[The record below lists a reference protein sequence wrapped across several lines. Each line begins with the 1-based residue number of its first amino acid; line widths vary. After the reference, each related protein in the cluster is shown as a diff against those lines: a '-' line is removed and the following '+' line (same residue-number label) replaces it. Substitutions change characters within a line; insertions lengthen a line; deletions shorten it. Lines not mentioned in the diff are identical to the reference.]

1 MSPTFQ
7 ALRNRNYRFF
17 LAGALVSNVG
27 TWMQRIAQDWLVLEL
42 SGGSGV
48 ALGITTALQFLP
60 LLLFGPWGGV
70 LADRYP
76 NRRVLV
82 VAQACLALLALTL
95 GVLDGLDVITLG
107 AVYVSAFL
115 LGVVTAVDGP
125 TRQSFLIEMVGR
137 DDLPN
142 AVGLNSTVFHG
153 ARIVG
158 PAIAGVLITAFGT
171 APVFLINAATFLAVI
186 ASLFAM
192 DPRLLNPAP
201 RVPAGRGQIR
211 AGLTYL
217 GTRRDL
223 VLILVIVGVV
233 ATFGLNFSI
242 TMALMATQVFD
253 RGAQGFGLLATMLG
267 VGSLLGALVATRR
280 RNPRLRLVAAASVV
294 FGALEV
300 LAAVMPTYTTFAVAL
315 VPCGLAALTVMT
327 AANATVQL
335 GVAPEFRGRVMA
347 IYLTVFLGGTPIGA
361 PIIGWLAEA
370 YGPRTGLVLGGVS
383 SMAVGLFAL
392 AVLARWRAR
401 RTARRRGGCGLR
413 WGRPRS
419 PTAEAVP
426 LKGIPVWVRVPPG
439 ALQQRPSGGEGSLA
453 PWQPAMTSRAATRS

>member
-7 ALRNRNYRFF
+7 ALRNRNYRIF

-107 AVYVSAFL
+107 AVYVLAFL

-137 DDLPN
+137 EDLPN
-142 AVGLNSTVFHG
+142 AVGLNSTAFHG
-153 ARIVG
+153 ARIIG

-186 ASLFAM
+186 GSLFAM
-192 DPRLLNPAP
+192 DP
-201 RVPAGRGQIR
+201 
-211 AGLTYL
+211 
-217 GTRRDL
+217 
-223 VLILVIVGVV
+223 
-233 ATFGLNFSI
+233 
-242 TMALMATQVFD
+242 
-253 RGAQGFGLLATMLG
+253 
-267 VGSLLGALVATRR
+267 GS
-280 RNPRLRLVAAASVV
+280 
-294 FGALEV
+294 
-300 LAAVMPTYTTFAVAL
+300 
-315 VPCGLAALTVMT
+315 
-327 AANATVQL
+327 
-335 GVAPEFRGRVMA
+335 
-347 IYLTVFLGGTPIGA
+347 
-361 PIIGWLAEA
+361 
-370 YGPRTGLVLGGVS
+370 
-383 SMAVGLFAL
+383 
-392 AVLARWRAR
+392 
-401 RTARRRGGCGLR
+401 
-413 WGRPRS
+413 
-419 PTAEAVP
+419 
-426 LKGIPVWVRVPPG
+426 
-439 ALQQRPSGGEGSLA
+439 
-453 PWQPAMTSRAATRS
+453 

>member
-76 NRRVLV
+76 SRRVLV
-82 VAQACLALLALTL
+82 IAQAGLALLALTL

-107 AVYVSAFL
+107 AVYVLAFL

-137 DDLPN
+137 EDLPN
-142 AVGLNSTVFHG
+142 AVGLNSTAFHG
-153 ARIVG
+153 ARIIG
-158 PAIAGVLITAFGT
+158 PAIAGLLITAFGT

-186 ASLFAM
+186 GSLIAM
-192 DPRLLNPAP
+192 DPRLLHPEP

-280 RNPRLRLVAAASVV
+280 RNPRLRLVAWAAVA

-300 LAAVMPTYTTFAVAL
+300 VAAAMPTYTTFAIAL

-370 YGPRTGLVLGGVS
+370 YGPRTGLVLGGVT

-401 RTARRRGGCGLR
+401 RTAGVEAAAAYAEGAPVAQRQRQ
-413 WGRPRS
+413 S
-419 PTAEAVP
+419 P
-426 LKGIPVWVRVPPG
+426 
-439 ALQQRPSGGEGSLA
+439 
-453 PWQPAMTSRAATRS
+453 

>member
-60 LLLFGPWGGV
+60 LLLFGLWGGV

-76 NRRVLV
+76 SRRVLV
-82 VAQACLALLALTL
+82 LAQASFGVLALLL
-95 GVLDGLDVITLG
+95 GVLDAFDVISLG
-107 AVYVSAFL
+107 GVYVLAFL
-115 LGVVTAVDGP
+115 LGVVAAVDGP
-125 TRQSFLIEMVGR
+125 TRQAFLIEMVGR
-137 DDLPN
+137 EDLPN
-142 AVGLNSTVFHG
+142 AVGLNSTAFHG
-153 ARIVG
+153 ARIIG
-158 PAIAGVLITAFGT
+158 PALAGVLITAFGT

-186 ASLFAM
+186 GSLLAM

-211 AGLTYL
+211 AGLSYL

-223 VLILVIVGVV
+223 VLVLVIVGVV

-267 VGSLLGALVATRR
+267 VGSLLGALLATRR
-280 RNPRLRLVAAASVV
+280 RHPGLPLVAGAAVA
-294 FGALEV
+294 FGMLEL
-300 LAAVMPTYTTFAVAL
+300 LAAFMPTYALFAL
-315 VPCGLAALTVMT
+315 VLVPTGFAALTVMT

-361 PIIGWLAEA
+361 PIIGWLSQQS
-370 YGPRTGLVLGGVS
+370 GPRAGLVLGGVAS
-383 SMAVGLFAL
+383 LVVGLVAL
-392 AVLARWRAR
+392 ALLSRRAS
-401 RTARRRGGCGLR
+401 RRG
-413 WGRPRS
+413 
-419 PTAEAVP
+419 AEADSEAAYA
-426 LKGIPVWVRVPPG
+426 GSAPV
-439 ALQQRPSGGEGSLA
+439 AQRQRQSP
-453 PWQPAMTSRAATRS
+453 

>member
-48 ALGITTALQFLP
+48 ALGVTTALQFLP

-82 VAQACLALLALTL
+82 LAQVSFGLLALTL
-95 GVLDGLDVITLG
+95 GVLDALDVITLG
-107 AVYVSAFL
+107 GVYVLAFL

-125 TRQSFLIEMVGR
+125 TRQAFLIEMVGR
-137 DDLPN
+137 EDLPN
-142 AVGLNSTVFHG
+142 AVGLNSTAFHG
-153 ARIVG
+153 ARIIG
-158 PAIAGVLITAFGT
+158 PAIAGLLIAAYGT

-186 ASLFAM
+186 GSLFAM

-211 AGLTYL
+211 AGLSYL
-217 GTRRDL
+217 RTRRDL

-242 TMALMATQVFD
+242 TMALMATQVFE
-253 RGAQGFGLLATMLG
+253 RGAQGFALLATMLG

-280 RNPRLRLVAAASVV
+280 RDPRVSLVAGSAVAFGFLELVAAA
-294 FGALEV
+294 
-300 LAAVMPTYTTFAVAL
+300 MPTYALFAVAL
-315 VPCGLAALTVMT
+315 VPCGFAALTVMT

-361 PIIGWLAEA
+361 PIIGWLAES
-370 YGPRTGLVLGGVS
+370 YGPRAGLVLGGATS
-383 SMAVGLFAL
+383 LAVGVFAL
-392 AVLARWRAR
+392 IVLARHRAR
-401 RTARRRGGCGLR
+401 GDSGVQVVAPYAGAAPVAQRQRQ
-413 WGRPRS
+413 S
-419 PTAEAVP
+419 P
-426 LKGIPVWVRVPPG
+426 
-439 ALQQRPSGGEGSLA
+439 
-453 PWQPAMTSRAATRS
+453 